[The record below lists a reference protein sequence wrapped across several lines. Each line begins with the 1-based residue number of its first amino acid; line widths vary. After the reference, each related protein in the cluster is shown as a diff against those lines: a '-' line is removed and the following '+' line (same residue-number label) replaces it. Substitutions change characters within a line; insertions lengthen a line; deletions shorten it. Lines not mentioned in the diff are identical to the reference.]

1 MAGRVGRQW
10 LLRAPEESLVRGI
23 REGTGFSD
31 AASRIM
37 VNRGILAPRE
47 TETFLNGTLQDLS
60 SPFQMKDLEKASRRL
75 VDAARR
81 GEKILVYADYDAD
94 GSTGAAC
101 LTLFLSELFP
111 AADVRIHQNHRIKDG
126 YGLKKDHLEAAARSG
141 VKLVVTVDGGI
152 TDVEAIRHAS
162 EAGVDVIVTDHHEP
176 GEIVP
181 PAYAILNPKQR
192 DCPYPGKDL
201 AGVGVVFLL
210 MCGVRRLLRE
220 EKAFPEG
227 DEPAL
232 RKYLDLVALGTVAD
246 MVPLRG
252 DNRLL
257 VQAGIEEIRHRA
269 RPGIRA
275 LLSVSGIV
283 QANVNEIDLAF
294 RIGPRLNAAGRV
306 GDATRG
312 SELLVTDSFEQALR
326 IASELHQDNARR
338 QREEERILREAIAVV
353 ESGPPLSSLSAIVLA
368 DPGWHPGVL
377 GIVASKIVQ
386 RYHRPAVLLWI
397 EGDEAKGSL
406 RTADGFPL
414 IDALSGLSPLLVRY
428 GGHMQAAGIALSIG
442 NLSAFREGF
451 DRAAREYA
459 SGRDGV
465 PRVGID
471 AKVRFDEISRSF
483 MEELD
488 RMRPFGMGNEEP
500 VLLAS
505 NVCVKKYSLFGEGGR
520 HLKAELS
527 GDARRFEAVAFFR
540 TELPTGPDGLLDIL
554 FTPQWTFFRGERS
567 VRLRL
572 IDARPPGLPVA
583 LATAGP

>member
-1 MAGRVGRQW
+1 
-10 LLRAPEESLVRGI
+10 
-23 REGTGFSD
+23 
-31 AASRIM
+31 
-37 VNRGILAPRE
+37 
-47 TETFLNGTLQDLS
+47 
-60 SPFQMKDLEKASRRL
+60 
-75 VDAARR
+75 
-81 GEKILVYADYDAD
+81 
-94 GSTGAAC
+94 
-101 LTLFLSELFP
+101 
-111 AADVRIHQNHRIKDG
+111 
-126 YGLKKDHLEAAARSG
+126 
-141 VKLVVTVDGGI
+141 
-152 TDVEAIRHAS
+152 
-162 EAGVDVIVTDHHEP
+162 
-176 GEIVP
+176 
-181 PAYAILNPKQR
+181 
-192 DCPYPGKDL
+192 
-201 AGVGVVFLL
+201 
-210 MCGVRRLLRE
+210 
-220 EKAFPEG
+220 
-227 DEPAL
+227 
-232 RKYLDLVALGTVAD
+232 
-246 MVPLRG
+246 
-252 DNRLL
+252 
-257 VQAGIEEIRHRA
+257 
-269 RPGIRA
+269 
-275 LLSVSGIV
+275 
-283 QANVNEIDLAF
+283 
-294 RIGPRLNAAGRV
+294 
-306 GDATRG
+306 
-312 SELLVTDSFEQALR
+312 LLVTDSFEQALR
-326 IASELHQDNARR
+326 IASELHKDNARR
-338 QREEERILREAIAVV
+338 QREEERILREAIAAV

-505 NVCVKKYSLFGEGGR
+505 NVCVKKHSLFGEGGR

-572 IDARPPGLPVA
+572 IDARPSGLPVA